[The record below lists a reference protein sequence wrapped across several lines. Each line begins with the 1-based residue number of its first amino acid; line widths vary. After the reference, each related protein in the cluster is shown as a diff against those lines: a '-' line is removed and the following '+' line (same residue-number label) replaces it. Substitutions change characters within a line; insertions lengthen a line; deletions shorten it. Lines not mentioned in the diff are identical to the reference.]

1 MSGLAE
7 VVRNH
12 RRGAPI
18 RGARRS
24 LLLLAALVPGWL
36 ALAQQPAQARDLRA
50 ADIHPD
56 GYPTVEAVQYM
67 GEVLAERSGGRLGIR
82 VYPGAQ
88 LGEERDT
95 LEQTVFGAVDLNRL
109 NLPVLNNVVQ
119 ETMVL
124 TLPFIFRSREHY
136 DRVLQGPIGEEIL
149 AAMEPYGLIGLAFYD
164 SGERSLYSPKRA
176 IRHPDDLRGLR
187 IRVQNSD
194 VAVAMVE
201 ALGGNATPMEFGQ
214 VYEALRNGAIDGAE
228 NNWPSFATTRHFE
241 VAHYYS
247 LTEHSMVPE
256 VLVMSKLSWDKL
268 SPADRELV
276 RQAAKA
282 SVARMRQLW
291 DERVAAARERISAAG
306 NEVIS
311 DIDKQPFIE
320 AVRPVYE
327 RFAANPLLADLVR
340 RIQET
345 K

>member
-1 MSGLAE
+1 MTRTAGTPG
-7 VVRNH
+7 RG
-12 RRGAPI
+12 RRVQAWRP
-18 RGARRS
+18 RPWMQ
-24 LLLLAALVPGWL
+24 LLPWLCLLAAAV
-36 ALAQQPAQARDLRA
+36 QPAMARDFRS

-56 GYPTVEAVQYM
+56 GYPTVEAVEYM

-82 VYPGAQ
+82 VYAGAQ

-95 LEQTVFGAVDLNRL
+95 LEQTVFGAVDINRL

-136 DRVLQGPIGEEIL
+136 DHVLQGPIGEEIL

-164 SGERSLYSPKRA
+164 SGERSIYSPKRP
-176 IRHPDDLRGLR
+176 IRHPDDLKGMR

-228 NNWPSFATTRHFE
+228 NNWPSFSTTRHFE

-247 LTEHSMVPE
+247 LTQHSMVPE
-256 VLVMSKLSWDKL
+256 VLVMSKLTWDEL
-268 SPADRELV
+268 APADRALV
-276 RQAAKA
+276 RQAAQA

-291 DERVAAARERISAAG
+291 NERVAMAHERILAAG
-306 NEVIS
+306 NEVIT
-311 DIDKQPFIE
+311 DIDKGPFIE
-320 AVRPVYE
+320 AVQPVYQ
-327 RFAANPLLADLVR
+327 RFAADPMLADLVR

-345 K
+345 E

>member
-1 MSGLAE
+1 ML
-7 VVRNH
+7 RRC
-12 RRGAPI
+12 RRGIPL
-18 RGARRS
+18 RGPARS
-24 LLLLAALVPGWL
+24 PLLLAVLLPAWL
-36 ALAQQPAQARDLRA
+36 ALAPPPALARDLRA

-67 GEVLAERSGGRLGIR
+67 GELLAERSNGRLRIR

-136 DRVLQGPIGEEIL
+136 DHVLQGPIGEEIL
-149 AAMEPYGLIGLAFYD
+149 VAMEPFGLIGLAFYD
-164 SGERSLYSPKRA
+164 SGERSMYSPKRA

-201 ALGGNATPMEFGQ
+201 ALGANATPMEFGQ

-228 NNWPSFATTRHFE
+228 NNWPSLLTTRHFE

-268 SPADRELV
+268 SPEDRALV
-276 RQAAKA
+276 RQAAKD

-291 DERVAAARERISAAG
+291 DERVAEARERILAAG
-306 NEVIS
+306 NEVVA
-311 DIDKQPFIE
+311 DINKQPFID
-320 AVRPVYE
+320 AVKPVYD
-327 RFAANPLLADLVR
+327 RFAADPILADLVR
-340 RIQET
+340 RIRET
-345 K
+345 R